1 MEHQETE
8 KVKIHLENI
17 KERYEEEVER
27 VKGLENELK
36 EERARVEEKLKKI
49 ETEHQERPKS
59 KESKSHEQPPAS
71 PLRKTTNFKPLKS
84 VAKISS
90 KKSTSFLKYNDVSD
104 GVRSKDDN
112 KSEKSR

>member
-1 MEHQETE
+1 MELSLKNVELEHQIKDFNNLIHQKEKEILMEHQETE

-59 KESKSHEQPPAS
+59 KESKSHE
-71 PLRKTTNFKPLKS
+71 
-84 VAKISS
+84 
-90 KKSTSFLKYNDVSD
+90 
-104 GVRSKDDN
+104 
-112 KSEKSR
+112 